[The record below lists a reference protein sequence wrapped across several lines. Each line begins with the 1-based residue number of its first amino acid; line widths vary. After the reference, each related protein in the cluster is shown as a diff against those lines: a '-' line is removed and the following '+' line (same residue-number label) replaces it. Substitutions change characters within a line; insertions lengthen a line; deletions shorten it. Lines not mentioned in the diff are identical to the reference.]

1 MRTLPEPTNFNLCWT
16 GLPLNEPLRLCGEM
30 PPARINSIT
39 IYPRGSSDP
48 PVTLD
53 LSSVPSAISP
63 QNQRMIDVTL
73 TSSPS
78 SSQSSPTSPASQPK
92 NYRCGVL
99 EYPKEWK
106 SGFIAMRNFCVPN
119 GTRVVTPEITTI
131 RDGKVIR
138 HSEILVAGTTSLHNV
153 DLLKIQR
160 ILILNLFISLILWY
174 TFHLP
179 LSHIGGVVVLGLFL
193 SKIFYHQLY
202 RIGKKGLSQHLT
214 EIAPHQHE
222 FKLPDLQR
230 ASQASQPSLD
240 HRYWVMRYD
249 TRTINPSCGPGDD
262 LLVQFKIQ
270 RNYQKYWSLVVYD
283 EYGLPIPQF
292 YNLENILHFPQ
303 NTTCSQT
310 LFDPNDKTQY
320 LVTIRLTRSTRSP
333 TDPALTL
340 PMESDRSNDSEPRAY
355 GVIDIRK
362 AQVGYVIFRIVHPT
376 CSEVMA
382 FSAPTLKLVPGH

>member
-16 GLPLNEPLRLCGEM
+16 GLPLNEPLRIRGEM

-39 IYPRGSSDP
+39 IYPRGSSNP

-53 LSSVPSAISP
+53 LSSLPSPTFP
-63 QNQRMIDVTL
+63 QQNRMIDITL

-78 SSQSSPTSPASQPK
+78 TEPSSQPQAKTS
-92 NYRCGVL
+92 RCGIL
-99 EYPKEWK
+99 EYPKEWN

-119 GTRVVTPEITTI
+119 GTRVVTPEITRI

-138 HSEILVAGTTSLHNV
+138 HSEILVAGITSLENV
-153 DLLKIQR
+153 DMLKIQR
-160 ILILNLFISLILWY
+160 ILILNLFISLILLSS
-174 TFHLP
+174 FHL
-179 LSHIGGVVVLGLFL
+179 SFSQTGGVIVMGLFL
-193 SKIFYHQLY
+193 SNFFYHQLY
-202 RIGKKGLSQHLT
+202 RLGKKGLSQHLT

-222 FKLPDLQR
+222 FKLPDLQK

-240 HRYWVMRYD
+240 HRYWIMRYD
-249 TRTINPSCGPGDD
+249 TRTINQSGVSVGAGDD

-283 EYGLPIPQF
+283 EYGLPLPQF

-303 NTTCSQT
+303 NAT
-310 LFDPNDKTQY
+310 LSSTHFDPNDTTQY
-320 LVTIRLTRSTRSP
+320 FVTIRLTCSPPNP
-333 TDPALTL
+333 TDSALD
-340 PMESDRSNDSEPRAY
+340 ERSNSKEENVSEPRAY
-355 GVIDIRK
+355 GMIDIRK

-376 CSEVMA
+376 CSEVIE
-382 FSAPTLKLVPGH
+382 FSAPKLKLVSRR